1 MSFHAKLVAGA
12 AILVVAGPCA
22 ALAQAAPTG
31 MPMLPQV
38 QPQAPQAPQPVMF
51 GSNPGEPGQAFNPA
65 MGLPRPANA
74 SLPTATMPRPAAP
87 PEARDPNAGAAPLP
101 KMGDGGFGT
110 LPPTP
115 GKEDVADR
123 MNLTGADAYVKTL
136 SGAASGQLDNMV
148 KGAVPSLDA
157 ATVPNQGDLTELE
170 QTQRDIQV
178 LESKARKAEAAVKLW
193 GIVYDNEHAKAW
205 REEEKKKAEA
215 EEKRKKEEAE
225 AADKKAQLDAL
236 LAQARGG
243 QQPGQGGQAGGIRM
257 MAPSLPAPLVYE
269 VVNGRASLIVNGGL
283 VRNARAGTSLPDGS
297 TVTDVRGGSVT
308 AKVNGKP
315 VTLGYYSAPVGK
327 N

>member
-1 MSFHAKLVAGA
+1 MSFPAKIALGA
-12 AILVVAGPCA
+12 AALALLAPCA
-22 ALAQAAPTG
+22 ALAQG

-38 QPQAPQAPQPVMF
+38 QPQAPAPAMF
-51 GSNPGEPGQAFNPA
+51 GTTPGQPGQTFNPA
-65 MGLPRPANA
+65 MGMPRPANV
-74 SLPTATMPRPAAP
+74 SLPTAGMPRPPQPVEP
-87 PEARDPNAGAAPLP
+87 PDQNAGAAPLP

-115 GKEDVADR
+115 GKEDVAER
-123 MNLTGADAYVKTL
+123 MNLSGADAYVKTL

-170 QTQRDIQV
+170 QTQRDIQM

-215 EEKRKKEEAE
+215 DDKRKKEEASDAE
-225 AADKKAQLDAL
+225 KKAQLDAL
-236 LAQARGG
+236 LAKVQNAG
-243 QQPGQGGQAGGIRM
+243 QPGQPGGVRM
-257 MAPSLPAPLVYE
+257 LAPSLPAPLVYE

-283 VRNARAGTSLPDGS
+283 VRNAHAGTSLPDGS
-297 TVTDVRGGSVT
+297 TVTDVHGGSVT

-315 VTLGYYSAPVGK
+315 VTLGYYSVPIGK